1 MKNKI
6 LFTFFMCLMPFT
18 HAEILKSYPYQILDG
33 EKVSFNYIES
43 DKCNFQ
49 RKDLKSSIN
58 RILKINKIE
67 LGSGDWMHIPYECW
81 NIKNSKKNLL
91 LISFINKKKPLEFYV
106 FIDEINNL
114 GSVMFNL
121 NKDRSFDFNENM
133 IKFSKNINES
143 NKNKILMLFKKIDLE
158 SKGLL

>member
-1 MKNKI
+1 M
-6 LFTFFMCLMPFT
+6 LFMCLMPFT
-18 HAEILKSYPYQILDG
+18 HAEILKSYPYEILDG

-58 RILKINKIE
+58 RILKINKID

-81 NIKNSKKNLL
+81 DIKNSKENIL
-91 LISFINKKKPLEFYV
+91 LISFINKNKPLEFYV
-106 FIDEINNL
+106 IVDDIKSL

-121 NKDRSFDFNENM
+121 KKDRSFDFNKNM
-133 IKFSKNINES
+133 IIFSKSINDN
-143 NKNKILMLFKKIDLE
+143 NKNKILILFKKIDFE
-158 SKGLL
+158 SKGL

>member
-1 MKNKI
+1 
-6 LFTFFMCLMPFT
+6 MPFT
-18 HAEILKSYPYQILDG
+18 HAEILKSYPYEILDG

-58 RILKINKIE
+58 RILKINKID

-81 NIKNSKKNLL
+81 DIKNSKENIL
-91 LISFINKKKPLEFYV
+91 LISFINKNKPLEFYV
-106 FIDEINNL
+106 IVDDIKSL

-121 NKDRSFDFNENM
+121 KKDRSFDFNKNM
-133 IKFSKNINES
+133 IIFSKSINDK
-143 NKNKILMLFKKIDLE
+143 NKNKILILFKKIDFE
-158 SKGLL
+158 SKGL

>member
-6 LFTFFMCLMPFT
+6 LFMLFMCLMPFT
-18 HAEILKSYPYQILDG
+18 HAEILKSYPYEILDG

-58 RILKINKIE
+58 RILKINKID

-81 NIKNSKKNLL
+81 DIKNSKENIL
-91 LISFINKKKPLEFYV
+91 LISFINKNKPLEFYV
-106 FIDEINNL
+106 IVDDIKSL

-121 NKDRSFDFNENM
+121 KKDRSFDFNKNM
-133 IKFSKNINES
+133 IIFSKSINDN
-143 NKNKILMLFKKIDLE
+143 NKNKILILFKKIDFE
-158 SKGLL
+158 SKGL